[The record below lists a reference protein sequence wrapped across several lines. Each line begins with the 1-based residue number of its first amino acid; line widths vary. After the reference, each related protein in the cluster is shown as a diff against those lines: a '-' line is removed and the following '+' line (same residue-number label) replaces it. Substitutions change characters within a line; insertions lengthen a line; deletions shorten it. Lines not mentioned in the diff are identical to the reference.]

1 MAAPAFLS
9 SSFAYFERQGVSD
22 VQAIMDDIDQQVRTR
37 TTPQWT
43 NPGAGLYKSPVDAV
57 GRFFDV
63 LLTRVTQQKLE
74 WRVRD
79 YGANTI
85 CTRRISL
92 PSGNTWVV
100 RLWFGEN
107 HLEVGV
113 DCGSAAPE
121 FLTAGLLDCSPD
133 VQNSHTHNVYGHG
146 TRTVAD
152 VADSFATVMYAVM
165 WDNNAAGAV
174 STARLQTFS
183 PQSYGQA
190 AVLTMNG
197 ARIYREAAYFAL
209 AKGEA
214 TNYRI
219 AGRRYHTLICDANLP
234 HFSRVTVPVDTGLSG
249 TFMVTGQAGAGGQR
263 FCMRIA

>member
-22 VQAIMDDIDQQVRTR
+22 VQTIIDDIHDRVLNHAS
-37 TTPQWT
+37 PAWT
-43 NPGAGLYKSPVDAV
+43 NPSAGLYRSPVDAV

-63 LLTRVTQQKLE
+63 LMTRVTQQKLE

-79 YGANTI
+79 YSANTI
-85 CTRRISL
+85 CTRRINL
-92 PSGNTWVV
+92 PSANTWTVH
-100 RLWFGEN
+100 LWLGEN

-133 VQNSHTHNVYGHG
+133 AQNSHTHNVYGHG
-146 TRTVAD
+146 SRTNGDTAD
-152 VADSFATVMYAVM
+152 GYASVIYAIM
-165 WDNNAAGAV
+165 WDNNAAGAAYTV
-174 STARLQTFS
+174 RLQTFS

-197 ARIYREAAYFAL
+197 ARMYREAAYFAL
-209 AKGEA
+209 PTGEA
-214 TNYRI
+214 SNYKI

-234 HFSRVTVPVDTGLSG
+234 HFSRVTVPIDIGMSG
-249 TFMVTGQAGAGGQR
+249 TFMVTGQGASGGQR
-263 FCMRIA
+263 LCMRIA

>member
-22 VQAIMDDIDQQVRTR
+22 VQTIMDDIDHQVKNH
-37 TTPQWT
+37 TTPAWT
-43 NPGAGLYKSPVDAV
+43 NPSAGLYKSPVDTV

-63 LLTRVTQQKLE
+63 LLTRVTQYKLE

-79 YGANTI
+79 YLANTI
-85 CTRRISL
+85 CTRRINL
-92 PSGNTWVV
+92 PAANTWTVH
-100 RLWFGEN
+100 LWFGEN

-121 FLTAGLLDCSPD
+121 FLTSGLLDCSPD
-133 VQNSHTHNVYGHG
+133 AQNSHTHNVYGHG
-146 TRTVAD
+146 SRTTAD
-152 VADSFATVMYAVM
+152 VADGYATVIYAVM

-174 STARLQTFS
+174 NTIRLQTFS

-197 ARIYREAAYFAL
+197 ARMYREAAYFAL
-209 AKGEA
+209 PTGDAS
-214 TNYRI
+214 NYKF
-219 AGRRYHTLICDANLP
+219 AGRRYQTLICDFNLP
-234 HFSRVTVPVDTGLSG
+234 YFSRVTVPVDSGVSG
-249 TFMVTGQAGAGGQR
+249 TFMVTAQAAQGGQR
-263 FCMRIA
+263 LCMRIA